1 MKFKNLFSVQIQD
14 TVHKRKQLT
23 IKQCEEWLS
32 LVAKNQSKITLRIID
47 ENESK
52 RLNKQFRNK
61 STPTNI
67 LSFLMLEDPIEGDL
81 VLCHPV
87 IKKEAKAQSKKI
99 LNHYAHLII
108 HGYLHLLGYDHQN
121 NADADKMEKMEIKI
135 LSKFNINDPYKDYK

>member
-1 MKFKNLFSVQIQD
+1 MKYKNLFSVQIQD

-87 IKKEAKAQSKKI
+87 IKKEAKAQNKKI

-121 NADADKMEKMEIKI
+121 NADADKMENIERKI
-135 LSKFNINDPYKDYK
+135 LSKLNISDPYKDYE

>member
-1 MKFKNLFSVQIQD
+1 MKYKNLFSVQIQD

-87 IKKEAKAQSKKI
+87 IKKEAKAQNKKI

-121 NADADKMEKMEIKI
+121 NADADKMENIERKI
-135 LSKFNINDPYKDYK
+135 LSKFNISDPYKDYK

>member
-87 IKKEAKAQSKKI
+87 IKKEAKAQNKKI

-108 HGYLHLLGYDHQN
+108 HGYLHLLGYNHQN